1 MGHPVVYSVVFR
13 ILTCVVIKLQC
24 LFDCC
29 CSKQSE
35 EVCLFLLNP
44 HCTQCC
50 RRVELLWRASLL
62 PRLVLFTLFH
72 NCRFK
77 FTQCKLSLHILIKC
91 VGSISSQY
99 SLCSQ
104 FTILTILQFCKDP
117 RASTRP
123 APSNTEEKILPTF
136 HVNH

>member
-1 MGHPVVYSVVFR
+1 MVYSMVSR

-29 CSKQSE
+29 CSKQIGGG
-35 EVCLFLLNP
+35 LFVF
-44 HCTQCC
+44 
-50 RRVELLWRASLL
+50 VESLPALTAAGAWNCYGELPLL